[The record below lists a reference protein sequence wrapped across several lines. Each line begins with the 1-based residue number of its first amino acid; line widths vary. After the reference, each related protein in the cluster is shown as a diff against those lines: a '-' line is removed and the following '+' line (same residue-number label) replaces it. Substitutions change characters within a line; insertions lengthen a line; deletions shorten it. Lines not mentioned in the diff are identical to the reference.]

1 MKDFICFEC
10 RIVTCE
16 EADRILDCVL
26 YQHAEQHTGGFAD
39 PEDLFQC
46 VSFMKD

>member
-1 MKDFICFEC
+1 MFVLNVVLLLVK
-10 RIVTCE
+10 

-26 YQHAEQHTGGFAD
+26 HQHAEQHTGGFVD